1 MEPPVE
7 RSAADAPSK
16 STDLVAACT
25 FALVGTTLLLAPASL
40 HAATILDIEHPFPVD
55 SDIAFYCAGAL
66 VVLAPTLAMVE
77 SATT

>member
-1 MEPPVE
+1 MEAPAE
-7 RSAADAPSK
+7 HSAADALSRG
-16 STDLVAACT
+16 TDLVAAGA
-25 FALVGTTLLLAPASL
+25 FALVGITLLLAPASL